1 MLTGYSDEAGL
12 LTVVRILKP
21 FSTVLDGESPF
32 YGTEAYAQ
40 EACIRGVPPKNK
52 KAAQCAASKG
62 GGPTRTRTVD
72 QRIMSWL
79 ETL

>member
-52 KAAQCAASKG
+52 KAAQCAAFKG
-62 GGPTRTRTVD
+62 GEPIRTEPWTNG
-72 QRIMSWL
+72 L
-79 ETL
+79 